1 MSALPDWPGTMLA
14 VSIFSRKLR
23 NSADA
28 AALLVQNF
36 DYCGMARSFTYNT
49 GDTTSV
55 TMKSCALGYYSFGH
69 EIAHNL
75 GALHD
80 PRVSTNGIFP
90 EGHGHLI
97 AQVRALVFTITKFL
111 IYKC

>member
-1 MSALPDWPGTMLA
+1 MLRKFAQMKGTSEALRGT
-14 VSIFSRKLR
+14 
-23 NSADA
+23 ADV
-28 AALLVQNF
+28 AALLVDNF
-36 DYCGMARSFTYNT
+36 NYCGIAYFHTLSS
-49 GDTTSV
+49 GDTLSV
-55 TMKSCALGYYSFGH
+55 TMKRCALGYYSFGH

-75 GALHD
+75 GALHN
-80 PRVSTNGIFP
+80 REVSNNYRFP